1 MFMNLNV
8 MQWFDPF
15 VLLFMG
21 MSLALNGLVAYLWH
35 KKFYRNL
42 GLKTYQAVQ
51 RIHLNETPRL
61 GGFIFIL
68 SLASFVAFSN
78 INESIQLL
86 KIILVC
92 LIPIIFVGI
101 KEDLFHNVEP
111 AIRLLALLFVGWL
124 FRAQF
129 TGPLPILTDIPF
141 IGKLILLQGG
151 ISIFYIL
158 SMVAVA
164 NGMNLI
170 DGVNGLCGA
179 VALSILSALLFLSY
193 KTADIAML
201 SLVFIVILLIIPFML
216 MNYPYGQIFLGDL
229 GAYSLGLIVSML
241 TIILFGRHPEISP
254 WGAVLILIYPATEV
268 VFSLLRRMV
277 RGVSI
282 YQADTAHLHLKLF
295 YFFRPQPQYK
305 KIANALVTAVLSA
318 LWLFPLLTITWVY
331 HKPLFIL
338 IAVFL
343 FIVLY
348 GLFYALTPITQKKKK
363 KKTNKKTT
371 TKIKQ
376 TT

>member
-1 MFMNLNV
+1 MMFMNLNI

-15 VLLFMG
+15 ILIIMG
-21 MSLALNGLVAYLWH
+21 MSLVLNGFIAYLWH

-42 GLKTYQAVQ
+42 GLKTYRAFQ

-68 SLASFVAFSN
+68 SLVSLVAFSN
-78 INESIQLL
+78 TNESIQSL
-86 KIILVC
+86 KIILIC
-92 LIPIIFVGI
+92 LIPIIVIGI

-129 TGPLPILTDIPF
+129 TGPLPVLTDIPF
-141 IGKLILLQGG
+141 IGKLLLLQGG

-158 SMVAVA
+158 SMTAVA

-193 KTADIAML
+193 KTSDITML
-201 SLVFIVILLIIPFML
+201 SLIFSVILLIIPFML
-216 MNYPYGQIFLGDL
+216 MNYPYGRIFLGDL

-254 WGAVLILIYPATEV
+254 WGAVLILIYPVTEV
-268 VFSLLRRMV
+268 VFSLLRRMLK
-277 RGVSI
+277 GVSI
-282 YQADTAHLHLKLF
+282 YHADTAHLHLKLF
-295 YFFRPQPQYK
+295 HFFRPQPQFK
-305 KIANALVTAVLSA
+305 KLANALVTPILSG
-318 LWLFPLLTITWVY
+318 LWLFPLLAITWVY
-331 HKPLFIL
+331 QKPLFIW
-338 IAVFL
+338 IAIIL
-343 FIVLY
+343 FVALY
-348 GLFYALTPITQKKKK
+348 FILYALLPNAQKKNSYKL
-363 KKTNKKTT
+363 
-371 TKIKQ
+371 
-376 TT
+376 

>member
-1 MFMNLNV
+1 MNLDI

-15 VLLFMG
+15 IIIFMG
-21 MSLALNGLVAYLWH
+21 MALILNSGVAYLWH

-42 GLKTYQAVQ
+42 GLKTYQAIQ

-61 GGFIFIL
+61 GGLIFIL
-68 SLASFVAFSN
+68 SLTSLVVFSN
-78 INESIQLL
+78 TNESIQLL
-86 KIILVC
+86 KIILIS
-92 LIPIIFVGI
+92 LIPIIVIGI

-141 IGKLILLQGG
+141 IGKLLLLQGG

-193 KTADIAML
+193 KTSDITML
-201 SLVFIVILLIIPFML
+201 SLIFSVILILIPFML
-216 MNYPYGQIFLGDL
+216 LNYPYGRIFLGDL

-254 WGAVLILIYPATEV
+254 WGALLILIYPATEV

-277 RGVSI
+277 KGVSI
-282 YQADTAHLHLKLF
+282 YHADKAHLHLKLF
-295 YFFRPQPQYK
+295 HFFRPQPHYK
-305 KIANALVTAVLSA
+305 KIANALVTPTLSG
-318 LWLFPLLTITWVY
+318 LWLFPLLAITWVY
-331 HKPLFIL
+331 QKPLFIWIAL
-338 IAVFL
+338 IL
-343 FIVLY
+343 FITLY
-348 GLFYALTPITQKKKK
+348 GLLYALVPNVQNKQ
-363 KKTNKKTT
+363 KTNKTVSNL
-371 TKIKQ
+371 
-376 TT
+376 

>member
-1 MFMNLNV
+1 MNFNL

-15 VLLFMG
+15 ILLFMG
-21 MSLALNGLVAYLWH
+21 MALVLNIGVAYLWH

-42 GLKTYQAVQ
+42 GLKTYQAIQ

-68 SLASFVAFSN
+68 ALASFVAFSN
-78 INESIQLL
+78 TNESIQLL
-86 KIILVC
+86 KVVLIC
-92 LIPIIFVGI
+92 LIPIIFMGI

-141 IGKLILLQGG
+141 VGKLVLLQGG

-179 VALSILSALLFLSY
+179 VALSIISALLFLSY
-193 KTADIAML
+193 KTADITMV
-201 SLVFIVILLIIPFML
+201 SLIFSLILLIVPFML
-216 MNYPYGQIFLGDL
+216 MNYPYGRIFLGDL

-254 WGAVLILIYPATEV
+254 WGAVLILIYPTTEV

-277 RGVSI
+277 KGVSI
-282 YQADTAHLHLKLF
+282 YHADTAHLHLKLF
-295 YFFRPQPQYK
+295 HFFRPQPHYK
-305 KIANALVTAVLSA
+305 KIANALVTPALSG
-318 LWLFPLLTITWVY
+318 LWLFPLLAITWVY
-331 HKPLFIL
+331 QKPLFIW

-343 FIVLY
+343 FVMLY
-348 GLFYALTPITQKKKK
+348 SLLYALMPNVQKKKVS
-363 KKTNKKTT
+363 NL
-371 TKIKQ
+371 
-376 TT
+376 

>member
-1 MFMNLNV
+1 MNLNI

-15 VLLFMG
+15 ILIFMG

-42 GLKTYQAVQ
+42 GLRTYQAIQ

-68 SLASFVAFSN
+68 SLAAFVAFSN
-78 INESIQLL
+78 TNESIQLL
-86 KIILVC
+86 KIILIC
-92 LIPIIFVGI
+92 LIPIIFMGI

-129 TGPLPILTDIPF
+129 LGPLPVLTDIPF
-141 IGKLILLQGG
+141 IGKLLLLQGG

-179 VALSILSALLFLSY
+179 VALSILGALLFLSY
-193 KTADIAML
+193 NTSDITML
-201 SLVFIVILLIIPFML
+201 SLIFNVILLLIPFVL
-216 MNYPYGQIFLGDL
+216 INYPYGRIFLGDL
-229 GAYSLGLIVSML
+229 GAYSLGLILSML

-277 RGVSI
+277 KGVSI
-282 YQADTAHLHLKLF
+282 YHPDTAHLHLKLF
-295 YFFRPQPQYK
+295 HFFRSQPHYK
-305 KIANALVTAVLSA
+305 KIANALVTPALA
-318 LWLFPLLTITWVY
+318 GLWLFPLLLLTWVY
-331 HKPLFIL
+331 QKPLFIW
-338 IAVFL
+338 ITIIL
-343 FIVLY
+343 FVILY
-348 GLFYALTPITQKKKK
+348 GFLYAVVPNVQKKKK
-363 KKTNKKTT
+363 KKTV
-371 TKIKQ
+371 
-376 TT
+376 

>member
-1 MFMNLNV
+1 MNLNI

-15 VLLFMG
+15 ILLFMS
-21 MSLALNGLVAYLWH
+21 MALVLNIGVAYLWH
-35 KKFYRNL
+35 KKFYQNL

-68 SLASFVAFSN
+68 SLTSFVAFSN
-78 INESIQLL
+78 INETIQLL
-86 KIILVC
+86 KIILIC
-92 LIPIIFVGI
+92 LIPIIFMGI

-111 AIRLLALLFVGWL
+111 AIRLLTLLFVGWL
-124 FRAQF
+124 FRVQF
-129 TGPLPILTDIPF
+129 TGPLPVLADIPF
-141 IGKLILLQGG
+141 IGKLVLLQGG

-158 SMVAVA
+158 GMVAVA

-193 KTADIAML
+193 KTSDITML
-201 SLVFIVILLIIPFML
+201 SLIFSVILLIIPFML
-216 MNYPYGQIFLGDL
+216 MNYPYGRIFLGDL
-229 GAYSLGLIVSML
+229 GAYSLGLILSML

-277 RGVSI
+277 KGVSI
-282 YQADTAHLHLKLF
+282 YHADTAHLHLKLF
-295 YFFRPQPQYK
+295 HFFRPQPQYK
-305 KIANALVTAVLSA
+305 KIANALVMPTLSG

-331 HKPLFIL
+331 QKPHFIWIAIILFI
-338 IAVFL
+338 A
-343 FIVLY
+343 LY
-348 GLFYALTPITQKKKK
+348 GLLFSLIPSF
-363 KKTNKKTT
+363 KKTVHKL
-371 TKIKQ
+371 
-376 TT
+376 

>member
-1 MFMNLNV
+1 MNLNI

-15 VLLFMG
+15 ILIFVG
-21 MSLALNGLVAYLWH
+21 LASVLNGLIAYLWH

-61 GGFIFIL
+61 GGLIFIL
-68 SLASFVAFSN
+68 SLTSLVAFSN
-78 INESIQLL
+78 TSESIQLL

-92 LIPIIFVGI
+92 LIPIIFIGV

-124 FRAQF
+124 FRVQY

-141 IGKLILLQGG
+141 IGKLFLLQGG
-151 ISIFYIL
+151 ISFFYIL

-193 KTADIAML
+193 KTSDIVML
-201 SLVFIVILLIIPFML
+201 PLIFSVILLIIPFML
-216 MNYPYGQIFLGDL
+216 VNYPYGRIFLGDL

-254 WGAVLILIYPATEV
+254 WGAVLILIYPTTEV

-277 RGVSI
+277 KGVRI
-282 YQADTAHLHLKLF
+282 YHADTAHLHLKLF
-295 YFFRPQPQYK
+295 HFFRPQPHYK
-305 KIANALVTAVLSA
+305 KVANALVTPTLSG

-331 HKPLFIL
+331 QKPFFIWTTIILFVL
-338 IAVFL
+338 
-343 FIVLY
+343 LY
-348 GLFYALTPITQKKKK
+348 GALYAVVSNVQKK
-363 KKTNKKTT
+363 TDNNL
-371 TKIKQ
+371 
-376 TT
+376 

>member
-1 MFMNLNV
+1 
-8 MQWFDPF
+8 MQWFDPSI
-15 VLLFMG
+15 LLSMG
-21 MSLALNGLVAYLWH
+21 MALVLNIGVAYLWH

-42 GLKTYQAVQ
+42 GLKTYQAIQ

-68 SLASFVAFSN
+68 SLVSFVAFSN
-78 INESIQLL
+78 TNESIQLL
-86 KIILVC
+86 KIILIC
-92 LIPIIFVGI
+92 LIPIFFVGI

-111 AIRLLALLFVGWL
+111 AIRLLTLLFVGWL

-129 TGPLPILTDIPF
+129 MGPLPILTDIPF
-141 IGKLILLQGG
+141 IGKLLLLQGG

-193 KTADIAML
+193 RTADITML
-201 SLVFIVILLIIPFML
+201 SLIFSVILLIIPFML
-216 MNYPYGQIFLGDL
+216 MNYPYGRIFLGDL

-241 TIILFGRHPEISP
+241 TVILFGRHPEISP

-277 RGVSI
+277 RGISI
-282 YQADTAHLHLKLF
+282 YHADTAHLHLKLF
-295 YFFRPQPQYK
+295 HFFRPLPQYK
-305 KIANALVTAVLSA
+305 KIANALVTPTLSG
-318 LWLFPLLTITWVY
+318 LWLFPILAITWVY
-331 HKPLFIL
+331 QKPFFIWIAIILFI
-338 IAVFL
+338 A
-343 FIVLY
+343 LY
-348 GLFYALTPITQKKKK
+348 GLLYALVPNVQKKKK
-363 KKTNKKTT
+363 K
-371 TKIKQ
+371 Q
-376 TT
+376 LASLS

>member
-1 MFMNLNV
+1 MFMNLNI
-8 MQWFDPF
+8 MQWFEPF
-15 VLLFMG
+15 VLIFMG

-35 KKFYRNL
+35 KKFYRKL

-61 GGFIFIL
+61 GGLIFIL
-68 SLASFVAFSN
+68 SLASLVVFSN
-78 INESIQLL
+78 TNESIQFL
-86 KIILVC
+86 KIILIC
-92 LIPIIFVGI
+92 LIPIIFMGI

-129 TGPLPILTDIPF
+129 TGPLPVLTDIPF
-141 IGKLILLQGG
+141 IRKLLLLQGG

-158 SMVAVA
+158 GMVAVA

-193 KTADIAML
+193 KTADITML
-201 SLVFIVILLIIPFML
+201 SLIFSVILTLIPFML
-216 MNYPYGQIFLGDL
+216 MNYPYGRIFLGDL

-254 WGAVLILIYPATEV
+254 WGAVLILIYPVTEV

-277 RGVSI
+277 KGVSI
-282 YQADTAHLHLKLF
+282 YHADTAHLHLKLF
-295 YFFRPQPQYK
+295 HFFRPQPHYK
-305 KIANALVTAVLSA
+305 KIANALVTPALSG
-318 LWLFPLLTITWVY
+318 LWLFPLLAITWVY
-331 HKPLFIL
+331 HKPLFIW
-338 IAVFL
+338 IAIIL
-343 FIVLY
+343 FIALY
-348 GLFYALTPITQKKKK
+348 GMLYALMPNVQKK
-363 KKTNKKTT
+363 
-371 TKIKQ
+371 Q
-376 TT
+376 LPSLS